1 MDMDRRNRIS
11 QWAFDTRAI
20 LGRFHL
26 WLEDVD
32 VRLTGEGGTESCSF
46 VGGSLERAFVAA
58 AAVTALGTRLFG
70 RWGEGAD
77 LDKAGINRVKKDAD
91 AVSAYALSEGSIPL
105 HVGLRRPSTQS
116 RLSPVRTSVAVPGSG
131 VGTIV

>member
-1 MDMDRRNRIS
+1 MSQSDSRGRVNARGTIVMDMNRRNRIS
-11 QWAFDTRAI
+11 QWAYDTRAV

-58 AAVTALGTRLFG
+58 AGGSQPSAPASSDD
-70 RWGEGAD
+70 GA
-77 LDKAGINRVKKDAD
+77 KA
-91 AVSAYALSEGSIPL
+91 
-105 HVGLRRPSTQS
+105 
-116 RLSPVRTSVAVPGSG
+116 
-131 VGTIV
+131 